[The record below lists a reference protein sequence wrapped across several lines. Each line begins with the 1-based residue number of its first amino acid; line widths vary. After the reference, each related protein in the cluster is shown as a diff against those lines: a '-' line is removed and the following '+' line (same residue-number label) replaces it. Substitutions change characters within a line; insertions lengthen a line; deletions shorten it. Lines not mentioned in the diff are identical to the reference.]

1 MSFNIASWVMDH
13 MYRAHLEEQ
22 KRLDAH
28 ADAIKNGRN
37 CDCWPCMKERV
48 RLEEEAAYKKY
59 LEEFN
64 AKK

>member
-1 MSFNIASWVMDH
+1 MEH
-13 MYRAHLEEQ
+13 MYRVHLEEQ
-22 KRLDAH
+22 KRLDGH
-28 ADAIKNGRN
+28 ADAIKNGRS

-48 RLEEEAAYKKY
+48 RLEEEATYKKY